1 MNSGVRIVK
10 RGRVESGEHSQVQQK
25 QESDTSNEREIA
37 STIKAWIADREQR
50 RRLNDQTNWNLL
62 IKFAQ

>member
-10 RGRVESGEHSQVQQK
+10 QGSVESRQHSPVQDK
-25 QESDTSNEREIA
+25 HETDMSSEREIA
-37 STIKAWIADREQR
+37 STIKGWIADREQQR
-50 RRLNDQTNWNLL
+50 RRTDRTNWNIL